1 MFENSPV
8 IKYNI
13 TNIERIIKLKSLLD
27 NLTLTEK
34 IFYSYFNGDIKFI
47 YLGDI
52 IVCEC
57 NENHIFTLE
66 INNSSGQYILATSN
80 GSEVLLHNK
89 NKLYLDVNI
98 CNDIYNVGWFDNK
111 LKLMT
116 HIEQIINKDFNFNC
130 IVIIY
135 NNKLYY

>member
-1 MFENSPV
+1 MLENSHI

-47 YLGDI
+47 DLGDI
-52 IVCEC
+52 IICEC
-57 NENHIFTLE
+57 NGDHIFTLE
-66 INNSSGQYILATSN
+66 INKPTKQSDNI
-80 GSEVLLHNK
+80 K
-89 NKLYLDVNI
+89 NKLYLNEDISINI
-98 CNDIYNVGWFDNK
+98 NRTGWFDDK
-111 LKLMT
+111 LQLIT
-116 HIEQIINKDFNFNC
+116 HIESIINNHLNFNC

-135 NNKLYY
+135 NQKFYY

>member
-47 YLGDI
+47 NLGDI

-66 INNSSGQYILATSN
+66 INKPTKQPDNT
-80 GSEVLLHNK
+80 K

-98 CNDIYNVGWFDNK
+98 CNDIHNVGWFDNK
-111 LKLMT
+111 LQLKT
-116 HIEQIINKDFNFNC
+116 HIEQFINKHFNFNC